1 MNSLDRFFKTELS
14 FEKWHGARNDFLF
27 VRLTDLISSISGP
40 ANPETLAEIAVALC
54 HRSNGIG
61 ADGLVVWDFAT
72 GHGATFAGIWNS
84 DGSRAH
90 TCGNALRCLASLLF
104 SNNIWAG
111 IWPHQIK
118 EMMWSDN
125 VFVPGAR
132 SFATLLEA
140 KQSNS
145 FGEYKAAV
153 GMGRVVEHRGGMLE
167 AFLRCTSRI
176 GNQEWLSSVVAVSF
190 VQLANPHL
198 VLQIAQGC
206 FEHLSANQISE
217 IGRFLQLQETC
228 AQLNI
233 PLSNIGFVEVS
244 ESPAAQP
251 LNAVVYERGA
261 GLTHCCGSGGCAI
274 RVALNDTIKIKLK
287 DNLDLKMPGGVIQIY
302 EKANELVLAGPAQR
316 VAQLRTSSHLPC
328 CIN

>member
-40 ANPETLAEIAVALC
+40 ANPETLFEIAVELC
-54 HRSNGIG
+54 HRNIGIG
-61 ADGLVVWDFAT
+61 ADGFVVWDFAT
-72 GHGATFAGIWNS
+72 SHGATFAGIWNS

-104 SNNIWAG
+104 SKNIWAG
-111 IWPHQIK
+111 FEPLQIK
-118 EMMWSDN
+118 EIMWSDN
-125 VFVPGAR
+125 VFVPGER

-140 KQSNS
+140 KQINS

-167 AFLRCTSRI
+167 AFLRCSSGI
-176 GNQEWLSSVVAVSF
+176 ENQEWLSRVVAVSF

-198 VLQIAQGC
+198 VLQIAHGC
-206 FEHLSANQISE
+206 FEHLTPNEISE
-217 IGRFLQLQETC
+217 MGRFLQLQETC
-228 AQLNI
+228 AQLKI

-244 ESPAAQP
+244 ESPSSQP

-261 GLTHCCGSGGCAI
+261 GLTHCCGSGGCAM
-274 RVALNDTIKIKLK
+274 RVALNDTRKTELK
-287 DNLDLKMPGGVIQIY
+287 GNLDLKMPGGVIQIG
-302 EKANELVLAGPAQR
+302 EKANELLLTGPAQL
-316 VAQLRTSSHLPC
+316 VAQLRTSSH
-328 CIN
+328 